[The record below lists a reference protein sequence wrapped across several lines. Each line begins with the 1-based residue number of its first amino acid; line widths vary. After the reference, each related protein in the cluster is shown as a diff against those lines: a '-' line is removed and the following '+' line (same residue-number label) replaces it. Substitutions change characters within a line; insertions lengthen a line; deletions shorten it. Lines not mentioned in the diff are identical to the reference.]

1 MSFLFFFIGINNGKY
16 FRFYFQIKLHID
28 DSKVLD
34 YIKNTL
40 GIGKVYIYKNEATF
54 VVVNKEEIKKK

>member
-1 MSFLFFFIGINNGKY
+1 M
-16 FRFYFQIKLHID
+16 HID

-54 VVVNKEEIKKK
+54 VVVNKEEIKKNNRYFL